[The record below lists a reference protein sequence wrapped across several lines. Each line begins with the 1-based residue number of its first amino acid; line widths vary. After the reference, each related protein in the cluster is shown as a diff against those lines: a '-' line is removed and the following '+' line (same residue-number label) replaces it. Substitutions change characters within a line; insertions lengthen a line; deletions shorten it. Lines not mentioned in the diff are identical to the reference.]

1 VVRPVTCTSLKSYA
15 GRPDSRH
22 VAARGRLCVVLLS
35 FAAVGCASGGGSRPV
50 AVWPGHQ
57 ASGAAILAD
66 ARAHTGTAYRAG
78 GVSPDG
84 FDCSGFVQFVYGHA
98 GLALPRTAA
107 DQFDSGRKVRDREI
121 SAGDLVFFRTD
132 GHRVSHVGIATGDG
146 SFIHAPNARSR
157 VRLDRLDAAYWAD
170 RYAGARRFVD
180 RQ

>member
-1 VVRPVTCTSLKSYA
+1 MRPLRCTSLKSYA
-15 GRPDSRH
+15 GLPDSRH
-22 VAARGRLCVVLLS
+22 VAAGGRLVVVLLS
-35 FAAVGCASGGGSRPV
+35 LAAAACASGGGTRPV
-50 AVWPGHQ
+50 TAHPGHRP
-57 ASGAAILAD
+57 SGAAILAD
-66 ARAHTGTAYRAG
+66 ARAHTGTAYRNG
-78 GVSPDG
+78 GSSPDG

-132 GHRVSHVGIATGDG
+132 GRRVSHVGIATGDG

-180 RQ
+180 RH